1 MTDTTN
7 GQNVHADSIPQ
18 KTKASAASRRIRM
31 ILGVLC
37 LCVAIGCMWYL
48 GKYYLES
55 KKSQDNID
63 VLRDMIVADDIP
75 PEQSD
80 VNAETAFTT
89 VNGRSVQTKYAALY
103 EANPDFIGWV
113 TIPDTKVDYPVMQ
126 HDGENEYYINR
137 NFEQE
142 WDGSGLPFLDLNC
155 SFTEPTANQLIY
167 GHNMKSGTMFA
178 GILNYRSEDFYKEHQ
193 TFSFNT
199 IDGDGEYEVIA
210 AFSSQI
216 YPEDD
221 TEHFKYYQF
230 FDTDSQEEF
239 DAFVKQVKA
248 LTPYE
253 IDATAHYG
261 DSLVTLSTCA
271 YHTEDGRFA
280 VVAKKVK

>member
-89 VNGRSVQTKYAALY
+89 VNGRSVQTKYAAL
-103 EANPDFIGWV
+103 
-113 TIPDTKVDYPVMQ
+113 
-126 HDGENEYYINR
+126 
-137 NFEQE
+137 
-142 WDGSGLPFLDLNC
+142 
-155 SFTEPTANQLIY
+155 
-167 GHNMKSGTMFA
+167 
-178 GILNYRSEDFYKEHQ
+178 
-193 TFSFNT
+193 
-199 IDGDGEYEVIA
+199 
-210 AFSSQI
+210 
-216 YPEDD
+216 
-221 TEHFKYYQF
+221 
-230 FDTDSQEEF
+230 
-239 DAFVKQVKA
+239 
-248 LTPYE
+248 
-253 IDATAHYG
+253 
-261 DSLVTLSTCA
+261 
-271 YHTEDGRFA
+271 
-280 VVAKKVK
+280 